1 MKLYSDNIKNDN
13 KIVLLWKKSTV
24 HTRKLHSQ
32 HNNDKNNN
40 NFKED
45 FKNWKSKAANKKTK
59 SLFAQHTLCIF
70 KLSGSRIFSRWS
82 ESL

>member
-24 HTRKLHSQ
+24 HTRKLQSQ

-45 FKNWKSKAANKKTK
+45 FKN
-59 SLFAQHTLCIF
+59 
-70 KLSGSRIFSRWS
+70 
-82 ESL
+82 